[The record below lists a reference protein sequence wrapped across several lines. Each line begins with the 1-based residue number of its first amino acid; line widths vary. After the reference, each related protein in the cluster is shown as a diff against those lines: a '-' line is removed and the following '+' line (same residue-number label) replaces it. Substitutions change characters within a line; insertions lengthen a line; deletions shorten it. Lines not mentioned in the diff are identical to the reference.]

1 MTWYSF
7 FKWIHVLTAVAW
19 IGGAVMIQC
28 YALRILGT
36 RDGRQQAQF
45 AKDTEVISM
54 RLFTPASL
62 LLVVVGVGMMINADL
77 PWDQNW
83 IVFGLIAFALSF
95 VLGAGF
101 LGPESG
107 RIAELIEREGPESPA
122 PLARIRRILTF
133 SRAELVVLLTVV
145 WAMVVKPAGQ
155 SGWFWAALAV
165 MAVSIVAVFVLYR
178 RSEQAVAAPAVE

>member
-1 MTWYSF
+1 MSWYEF
-7 FKWIHVLTAVAW
+7 FKWVHVVTAVVW
-19 IGGAVMIQC
+19 IGGATMIQA
-28 YALRILGT
+28 YAFRILATG
-36 RDGRQQAQF
+36 DGKRQAEF

-54 RLFTPASL
+54 RLFIPASL
-62 LLVVVGVGMMINADL
+62 LLVVAGIGMMVNADL

-101 LGPESG
+101 LGPEGG
-107 RIAELIEREGPESPA
+107 RLAELIEREGPESSA
-122 PLARIRRILTF
+122 VLARIRRILTF

-165 MAVSIVAVFVLYR
+165 MAVAIVAVFVLYR
-178 RSEQAVAAPAVE
+178 RSEQTVAAPAVE